1 MILTC
6 STCSTRYL
14 IDPASVGAAGRTVKC
29 AKCGH
34 KWKEYPPSDLPKQV
48 ADDEGFAI
56 PSEPAPAFAGNGM
69 SIEEMTTAPTRKV
82 RPVAQT
88 KKSRGWLGW
97 LIFVF
102 LLGGIGAGGFY
113 GKQYVVQFWP
123 ATAKMYQ
130 ALKIDVKTTNT
141 LGLEIR
147 ELKTKS
153 VLENGV
159 VHLTVTGK
167 VVNLTA
173 TPRPIPRIS
182 IRLVDGNGDHVYS
195 WSMVVD
201 QENVEPWGSAEF
213 SSSMKQP
220 PEEAKHV
227 KADLIAPK
235 KATSES
241 KH

>member
-1 MILTC
+1 M
-6 STCSTRYL
+6 
-14 IDPASVGAAGRTVKC
+14 
-29 AKCGH
+29 
-34 KWKEYPPSDLPKQV
+34 PKQV
-48 ADDEGFAI
+48 ADEGAFAI
-56 PSEPAPAFAGNGM
+56 PTGPASESASSAM
-69 SIEEMTTAPTRKV
+69 SIEEMTAAAIPKA
-82 RPVAQT
+82 RPMFEK
-88 KKSRGWLGW
+88 KKSRGWLRW

-102 LLGGIGAGGFY
+102 LLAGIGAGGFY
-113 GKQYVVQFWP
+113 GKQFVVQFWP

-130 ALKIDVKTTNT
+130 ALKMDVKTANK

-153 VLENGV
+153 VLEDGV

-173 TPRPIPRIS
+173 TTRPIPRIS
-182 IRLVDGNGDHVYS
+182 IKLVDGNGEHVYS
-195 WSMVVD
+195 WSMAVD
-201 QENVEPWGSAEF
+201 QENVEPWGSADF

-235 KATSES
+235 KATSDT

>member
-14 IDPASVGAAGRTVKC
+14 IDPASVGVAGRTVKC

-34 KWKEYPPSDLPKQV
+34 KWKEYPPSDMPKQV
-48 ADDEGFAI
+48 ADESLQDDIA
-56 PSEPAPAFAGNGM
+56 SPAAGGTM
-69 SIEEMTTAPTRKV
+69 SIEEMTAKPIPK
-82 RPVAQT
+82 RPPVVQE
-88 KKSRGWLGW
+88 KKSWNWLGW
-97 LIFVF
+97 LILVF
-102 LLGGIGAGGFY
+102 LLAGIGAGGYY

-123 ATAKMYQ
+123 ATAKLYQ
-130 ALKIDVKTTNT
+130 ALKMDVKTTNT
-141 LGLEIR
+141 LGLEIKD
-147 ELKTKS
+147 LKTKS
-153 VLENGV
+153 VLEDGV

-167 VVNLTA
+167 VVNLTG
-173 TPRPIPRIS
+173 TTRPIPRIS
-182 IRLVDGNGDHVYS
+182 IKLVDGEGEHVYS
-195 WSMVVD
+195 WSMAVD

-235 KATSES
+235 KAQPEKT
-241 KH
+241 H